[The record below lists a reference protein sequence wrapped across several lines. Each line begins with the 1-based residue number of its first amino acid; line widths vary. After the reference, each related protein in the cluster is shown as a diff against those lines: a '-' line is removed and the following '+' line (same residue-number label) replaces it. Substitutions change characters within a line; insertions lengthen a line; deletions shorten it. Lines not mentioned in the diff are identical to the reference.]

1 MAEEVEEDHVLNV
14 EKKATC
20 LENVQKKEQTAEVE
34 EVEAD
39 LKPALNVVRKD
50 TGHSTVPTV
59 AAEVAVRVR
68 VDEPVALLNV
78 VELLLQVAV
87 TPLGSPETLSVT
99 APL

>member
-1 MAEEVEEDHVLNV
+1 MTLS
-14 EKKATC
+14 
-20 LENVQKKEQTAEVE
+20 
-34 EVEAD
+34 EVEAGVTVSVG
-39 LKPALNVVRKD
+39 AATTVRAMVLD
-50 TGHSTVPTV
+50 TVSPPPVAVTVRVAAPTV